1 MVFSLSETESEK
13 RDGFIPG
20 FNIRTD
26 LAVEAHEVIS
36 AQGEIPGVRTE
47 KEGDEDITIHR
58 VAVTTEQGAA
68 KMGKPMGNYITLEIP
83 GLRKKNTALQD
94 KVVQVFYKELQRMLN
109 LNGQKS
115 VMVIGL
121 GNWNVTPDALG
132 PRVVQELFVTRHIFK
147 LKPEILGDGYRSV
160 CAISP
165 GVLGITGIE
174 TGEIIRGIAEHV
186 KPDIIIAVDAL
197 AAHRMS
203 RLHTTIQVS
212 DTGIVPGSGVGNR
225 RLGINRQTMG
235 VPVYAIGVPTV
246 VDAVTIA
253 GDSMDKMAEAMK
265 TESPQGNVFAG
276 IVRKMKWEE
285 KRNIIKEVLE
295 PFAGDLIVTPK
306 EIDTLIE
313 DISLVIAAG
322 LDAAF
327 HPQIAREEEKRFTET
342 INLTNLQGS
351 SHLPQGDPGNNPL
364 PQGNYP
370 LNEPVDHRYF
380 NPQFQNN
387 PPKYANQGA
396 KAGAQSSV
404 QGKPLEK
411 FYRQSTQER
420 SQNDTGRTE

>member
-1 MVFSLSETESEK
+1 MFSSGSKIMVFNIPGEELET
-13 RDGFIPG
+13 RYGFIPG

-26 LAVEAHEVIS
+26 LALEAHEVVS
-36 AQGEIPGVRTE
+36 ARGEIEGVLSE

-68 KMGKPMGNYITLEIP
+68 RMGKPVGNYITLEVP

-94 KVVQVFYKELQRMLN
+94 KVIQVFYKELQRMFN
-109 LNGQKS
+109 LNGRES
-115 VMVIGL
+115 VLVIGL

-132 PRVVQELFVTRHIFK
+132 PRVVRELFITRHILK
-147 LKPEILGDGYRSV
+147 LKPEILGSGYRSV
-160 CAISP
+160 CAVSP

-186 KPDIIIAVDAL
+186 KPDFIVAVDAL

-225 RLGINRQTMG
+225 RLAIDRRTMG

-253 GDSMDKMAEAMK
+253 GDSMDKMAEVMK
-265 TESPQGNVFAG
+265 NKSPQANVFAG
-276 IVRKMKWEE
+276 IVQKMNLEE
-285 KRNIIKEVLE
+285 KRAMIREVLE

-313 DISLVIAAG
+313 DISLVIAAS

-327 HPQIAREEEKRFTET
+327 HPQIASEEEKRFTDT
-342 INLTNLQGS
+342 INLHKLDHMNQDLPRRGS
-351 SHLPQGDPGNNPL
+351 TLMPQGNIPGGNPL
-364 PQGNYP
+364 PQRNYP
-370 LNEPVDHRYF
+370 FYKPEDHRYF

-387 PPKYANQGA
+387 PPQQTNQGSN
-396 KAGAQSSV
+396 AGAQGPV
-404 QGKPLEK
+404 QRKPV
-411 FYRQSTQER
+411 
-420 SQNDTGRTE
+420 